1 LPDGHIVLL
10 NRCPS
15 LDKME
20 EIIFDGQVL
29 GSIIFDP
36 PFGEKIIIRPP
47 AAARMQEKMRKS
59 LVKADDGALPSI
71 RKSSNLMGPGVL
83 EASSELEAGSE
94 VAVTDEG
101 GTVVATG
108 IAKKSGT
115 EMMERGKGVAVKI
128 RWVAEERDGRQ
139 KKKNDWDMVVR
150 VNSDHI
156 EKKVQIAKNFIIDL
170 ERKYR
175 KPIAVSFSG
184 GKDSLVTLHLALEA
198 GVRPD
203 ILFANTGLE
212 LEETVSEIQRV
223 AEETGL
229 RLLWE
234 DAGEAFWDNLD
245 YFGPPGKD
253 FRWCCKIC
261 KLGPTTRLISKNYPD
276 GVISL
281 IGQRSYESEQRMRKG
296 SVWINPW
303 VPGQIGASPIQKWPA
318 LLVWLFIFSR
328 NLQFNPWYERGL
340 DRIGC
345 YLCPSSDIAELDI
358 VKNGFLKYS
367 RWEEYLEKYRESR
380 ELPEEW
386 GSLALWR
393 WKRLPPAMRNRLR
406 DLNVDLTE
414 MEVSEA
420 DNVSLRLRIAKGYRP
435 CTDGEMSTEGVFS
448 RRLDIE
454 RVANLLNVLGPVE
467 LLNEEN
473 IAKTDGV
480 VVFGEGGVSIKE
492 KDEKSIDNI
501 VDALEQ
507 LVARAMF
514 CVGCGICIGR
524 CKSDAISLDYQ
535 ILIDPKKC
543 IHCRECLGEC
553 PVQRFEKDIEI

>member
-1 LPDGHIVLL
+1 MSIVRLGSNVLRWCDSCNLPILELKNCLSCGSHTKEIPITPPGDCRPAFAHDIKHIRKIADSQFGQGCGNLLLPDGHIVLL

-261 KLGPTTRLISKNYPD
+261 KLGPTTRLICS
-276 GVISL
+276 
-281 IGQRSYESEQRMRKG
+281 
-296 SVWINPW
+296 
-303 VPGQIGASPIQKWPA
+303 SP
-318 LLVWLFIFSR
+318 
-328 NLQFNPWYERGL
+328 
-340 DRIGC
+340 
-345 YLCPSSDIAELDI
+345 
-358 VKNGFLKYS
+358 
-367 RWEEYLEKYRESR
+367 
-380 ELPEEW
+380 
-386 GSLALWR
+386 
-393 WKRLPPAMRNRLR
+393 
-406 DLNVDLTE
+406 T
-414 MEVSEA
+414 
-420 DNVSLRLRIAKGYRP
+420 
-435 CTDGEMSTEGVFS
+435 
-448 RRLDIE
+448 
-454 RVANLLNVLGPVE
+454 
-467 LLNEEN
+467 
-473 IAKTDGV
+473 
-480 VVFGEGGVSIKE
+480 
-492 KDEKSIDNI
+492 
-501 VDALEQ
+501 
-507 LVARAMF
+507 
-514 CVGCGICIGR
+514 
-524 CKSDAISLDYQ
+524 
-535 ILIDPKKC
+535 
-543 IHCRECLGEC
+543 
-553 PVQRFEKDIEI
+553 